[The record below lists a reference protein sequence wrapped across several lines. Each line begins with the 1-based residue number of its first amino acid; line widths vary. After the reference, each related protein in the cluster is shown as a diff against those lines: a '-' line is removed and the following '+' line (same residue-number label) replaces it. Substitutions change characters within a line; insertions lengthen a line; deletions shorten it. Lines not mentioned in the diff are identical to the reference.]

1 MSQCAVAQN
10 VKRTSGSLVIAIE
23 TNKGLLVMSD
33 RLCRSEG
40 GRDEFELDK
49 ILKIDKHTL
58 VSTTGCLMI
67 RLETPDRIGQTCFN
81 ANETTKALLSKQ
93 DLSGSVVK
101 FLPELSQKLSAQ
113 YSTQMITPNLKYSEI
128 LRTVLFHYNQQ
139 DDKYEIPSVT
149 LAEVGEIVTQPQI
162 SIHSDAVHF
171 GIAVPYGANKYLE
184 QIGSGEIDVQN
195 SSMLLQIKKRLS
207 ASEPATTLSLEQ
219 AIDTLF
225 AMFFLVTDFEER
237 CGTHSIGPL
246 VDAYLLSP
254 SGVRRLMYRRKFKLP
269 SHFLQKAI
277 STAKRRK
284 P

>member
-1 MSQCAVAQN
+1 
-10 VKRTSGSLVIAIE
+10 
-23 TNKGLLVMSD
+23 MSD